1 MTAENKVSPR
11 QLRRM
16 LFIEMFG
23 AGALSVPALACY
35 NGQSGGVAVLFY
47 GIFLIIATVV
57 FYILSEKIQEQ
68 FSENAKI
75 YVEILPKSIQSI
87 YFIRFSL
94 NVAAL
99 FYFFGETI
107 QTVYMPESSFLFI
120 LFPAALLL
128 WYTLN
133 TNLQKRAR
141 FLELIFPW
149 IFVSYGFAVFLSFVG
164 IETSIQPGTIKEVW
178 QDIFSDTAIQSL
190 QNGYI
195 LFVCGS
201 PIEFLLFLKPAA
213 KTKQKTK
220 RSIIT
225 AAFGV
230 FFCNVLL
237 IFLAVRTLGKTLT
250 TQSAW
255 PVIKMMQLIRMSGGF
270 LERFDILPAIVW
282 ILCMMAV
289 ISGYLYYGKK
299 MLEQLLLKKSKEPIV
314 KKTTAKKSIMKESIM
329 KESIMKQPIATGTSI
344 LCLLLLACLVEKQP
358 YLWNSYLKYKIFVDV
373 PLALLL
379 PVFVYIAGRKN
390 TKNKK
395 PGKNTETAD
404 KIKKKESILY
414 LFTILLVLGS
424 SFSLTGCRH
433 LTDIE
438 EKSYVLSLYV
448 DRLSGE
454 ENGYAFQVARADLN
468 KMEERDEEI
477 PCQITKIKAKT
488 LKELEEKYLRIIPG
502 EMEWNHIYTI
512 FFSLEMT
519 ENKEACMRLL
529 EEWDGD
535 WQKSPNVFLVASSP
549 PPDKLYKVKNIPKG
563 AAGQEVSLLI
573 KQSKKQQK
581 IKSDQKND
589 TEKICETPIDYLRHT
604 EQFPGKSILHQI
616 VIEDGKIVLI
626 DKK

>member
-16 LFIEMFG
+16 LFIKMFG

-68 FSENAKI
+68 FSENAKS
-75 YVEILPKSIQSI
+75 YTEILPKSIQSI
-87 YFIRFSL
+87 YFIRFAI
-94 NVAAL
+94 NVVAL

-107 QTVYMPESSFLFI
+107 QTVYMPKSSFLFI

-149 IFVSYGFAVFLSFVG
+149 IFVSYGIAVFLSFVG

-178 QDIFSDTAIQSL
+178 RDIFSDTAIQSL
-190 QNGYI
+190 RNGYI

-213 KTKQKTK
+213 KTKQKIK

-282 ILCMMAV
+282 VFCMIAV

-299 MLEQLLLKKSKEPIV
+299 MLEQLLLKKSKEAILKKATL
-314 KKTTAKKSIMKESIM
+314 KKTTAKEPILKETIV
-329 KESIMKQPIATGTSI
+329 TGISI
-344 LCLLLLACLVEKQP
+344 LCLLFLACLVEKQP

-395 PGKNTETAD
+395 QGKNTETAD
-404 KIKKKESILY
+404 KIKKKEPILY
-414 LFTILLVLGS
+414 LFTILFALGV

-454 ENGYAFQVARADLN
+454 EDGYAFQVARADLN

-581 IKSDQKND
+581 IKSDQKNN

-604 EQFPGKSILHQI
+604 EQLPEKSVLHQI